1 MTLHIL
7 VVDDDP
13 TIRTSLA
20 EALADGPVEVGVAAS
35 AEEALASLQDS
46 STPDVV
52 LSDVRMPGLSGLEL
66 LKLAGSS

>member
-20 EALADGPVEVGVAAS
+20 EALADGSVEVGVAAS
-35 AEEALASLQDS
+35 AEEALTSL
-46 STPDVV
+46 
-52 LSDVRMPGLSGLEL
+52 
-66 LKLAGSS
+66 